1 MHHFEKKNSKFFSLE
16 GPCKN
21 VWGPT
26 RMFPRAPLWLSM
38 GLHYLGKTEPTKY
51 CFLLNAV
58 LSQNLNN
65 AQKHIL
71 LTFLTVWLTFHP
83 TVSFLNYQQQVCEIW
98 THCANTGMEMFSAFI
113 DSKIDNVILQTNPDF
128 TCRFLNS

>member
-58 LSQNLNN
+58 LLQNLNN

-83 TVSFLNYQQQVCEIW
+83 TVSFLNYQQQKCVKYGRIVRTQAWRCFPHSLTAKSI
-98 THCANTGMEMFSAFI
+98 MLSFRLI
-113 DSKIDNVILQTNPDF
+113 QTSPVA
-128 TCRFLNS
+128 S